1 MITAGIRY
9 KESRL
14 LSTATIPLLSTLG
27 FGVFLHCLMTT
38 LYMIFEGSAGFEYL
52 DTIRILSLPAAIISL
67 IIAAIF
73 YVMLLW
79 THADLFDLYEED
91 DYIFG
96 AGEVAESEIDA
107 APIPAMISAGTG
119 FIIWTVAA
127 KYCTSALTEIWSSHT
142 HSSWSNGFE
151 MFVLIPGI
159 INLNTGARIC
169 KYAWYNRMDSARM
182 RTIGASV
189 NLIMIALPIL
199 IIVGRIKGSDVTY
212 ELHKLSTAFIFLQ
225 WVILKTCL
233 RHSRSHYLL
242 GLALLGAGAV
252 FAFSAYVGPYS
263 L

>member
-9 KESRL
+9 IESRL

-27 FGVFLHCLMTT
+27 FGVFLHCVMTT
-38 LYMIFEGSAGFEYL
+38 LYMKGEGIAGLEYL
-52 DTIRILSLPAAIISL
+52 QAIHSLSLPAALISL
-67 IIAAIF
+67 IIAAMF

-79 THADLFDLYEED
+79 THSELFELYEED

-96 AGEVAESEIDA
+96 AYGVVEPEIDTV
-107 APIPAMISAGTG
+107 PIPAMISAGTC
-119 FIIWTVAA
+119 FIIWTVTA
-127 KYCTSALTEIWSSHT
+127 KYCTSALTQIWTSHAR
-142 HSSWSNGFE
+142 SSWSNGFE

-182 RTIGASV
+182 RTIGVSV

-199 IIVGRIKGSDVTY
+199 IVVGRIKGTEVTY
-212 ELHKLSTAFIFLQ
+212 ELHTLSTVFIFLQ
-225 WVILKTCL
+225 WVILMTCL

-242 GLALLGAGAV
+242 GLALVGAGLV
-252 FAFSAYVGPYS
+252 FAFSAYVGPHA